1 MAMIRFT
8 AFRPK
13 DLEIVKAYEAAEA
26 KDPAAIDPRVAEAYR
41 ALVKDNFGK
50 LMSTM
55 IGEIARFFD
64 IAIKRKYDWQGY
76 YGWSFS
82 YHVQLECWY
91 GISYRSDK
99 FLHTCFA
106 VKENDAHKDAIEA
119 MVTEHGYRKE
129 VLPFGKDGATWMVKE
144 FQVENVYEIKEDQE
158 QMDAFSRIAEDQLD
172 LLEM

>member
-13 DLEIVKAYEAAEA
+13 DLEIVKAYEAAAA
-26 KDPAAIDPRVAEAYR
+26 KDPGAIDPQVAEAYR

-76 YGWSFS
+76 YGWTFS
-82 YHVQLECWY
+82 YHGEMECWY
-91 GISYRSDK
+91 GISYKSDK
-99 FLHTCFA
+99 FLKTCFA
-106 VKENDAHKDAIEA
+106 VRWDEAHKEA
-119 MVTEHGYRKE
+119 LERMVADEGYRKE
-129 VLPFGKDGATWMVKE
+129 PFGRDGTVWMVKE
-144 FQVENVYEIKEDQE
+144 FQVENVFGIADDQE
-158 QMDAFSRIAEDQLD
+158 QMDAFSKVAENQLD

>member
-13 DLEIVKAYEAAEA
+13 DLDIVKAYEAAEA

-91 GISYRSDK
+91 GISYKSDK
-99 FLHTCFA
+99 FLHTCFG
-106 VKENDAHKDAIEA
+106 VKMNDAFKDAIEA
-119 MVTEHGYRKE
+119 MVSDHGYRK
-129 VLPFGKDGATWMVKE
+129 VAFDKDGNIWAVKE
-144 FQVENVYEIKEDQE
+144 FQVENVYDIQDDQE

>member
-13 DLEIVKAYEAAEA
+13 DLETVKAYEAAEA
-26 KDPAAIDPRVAEAYR
+26 ENPEAIDPRVAEAYR

-76 YGWSFS
+76 YGWTFS
-82 YHVQLECWY
+82 YHGDMECWY
-91 GISYRSDK
+91 GISYKSDK

-106 VKENDAHKDAIEA
+106 VRADDAHKDALDRLIQDE
-119 MVTEHGYRKE
+119 GYRKE
-129 VLPFGKDGATWMVKE
+129 PFGRDGGTWVLKE
-144 FQVENVYEIKEDQE
+144 FQLENVFDIADDQE
-158 QMDAFSRIAEDQLD
+158 QMDAFSRMAEDQLD
-172 LLEM
+172 LLEG

>member
-13 DLEIVKAYEAAEA
+13 DLETVKAYEAAEA
-26 KDPAAIDPRVAEAYR
+26 ENPEAIDPRVAEAYR

-82 YHVQLECWY
+82 YHGELECWY
-91 GISYRSDK
+91 GISYKSDK

-106 VKENDAHKDAIEA
+106 VKRNDAHKDAIDA
-119 MVTEHGYRKE
+119 MISEHGYRDE
-129 VLPFGKDGATWMVKE
+129 PFGRDGSTWTVKE
-144 FQVENVYEIKEDQE
+144 FQLEDVFSIPEDQD